1 MIARGI
7 ENIRGAD
14 DSTFQQ
20 LLREQRTIAYRMNF
34 HQKQITAKFLVGILS
49 RGVRRIR
56 RVKLQIAIPALM
68 NIKKD
73 GFNEI
78 RNLIFLDTKVDLKL
92 IRLLDIYQSFV
103 RKDQALALNIW
114 HRNTLNYE
122 KFVPLTRA
130 VM

>member
-122 KFVPLTRA
+122 KFVPLIRA